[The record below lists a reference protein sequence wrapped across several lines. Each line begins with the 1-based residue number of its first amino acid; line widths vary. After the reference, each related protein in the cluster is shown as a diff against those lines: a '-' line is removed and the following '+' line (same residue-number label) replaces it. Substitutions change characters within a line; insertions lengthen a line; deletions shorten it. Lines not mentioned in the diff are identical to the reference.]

1 MPSHINGDGA
11 VTTLTPMLCRLR
23 NISYLSTLTATLHLT
38 REVEHNG
45 KIHIVASQAFEKME
59 VCKIPVM
66 VGSRLCYTY
75 RTVPEEKIFID

>member
-23 NISYLSTLTATLHLT
+23 NISYLTTLTASLHLT
-38 REVEHNG
+38 RLLEHQG
-45 KIHIVASQAFEKME
+45 KVHLIDSQVFDKFE
-59 VCKIPVM
+59 VCRLPVM

-75 RTVPEEKIFID
+75 RTVP